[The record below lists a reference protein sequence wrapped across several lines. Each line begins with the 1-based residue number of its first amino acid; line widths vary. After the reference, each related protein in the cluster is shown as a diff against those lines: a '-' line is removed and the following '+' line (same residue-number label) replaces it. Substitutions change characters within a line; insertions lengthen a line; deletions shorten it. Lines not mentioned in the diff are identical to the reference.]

1 MIKKIFALFLSIY
14 FVFQPGLVRAED
26 RISIFQYIEMYKGLA
41 IAEMHRTGIPAS
53 ITIAQGL
60 LESGYGNSRLARIAN
75 NHFGIKCKSSWTGNR
90 VYEDDDEAQECFRA
104 YDSAYLS
111 YVDHSEFLK
120 ANVRYAFLFEF
131 DKHDYKAWAHGLKK
145 AGYATNPKYANI
157 LIDLIEKHEL
167 FKWDYEKP
175 DGRFVAEPEKKEA
188 VSHTQTQSNNE
199 RKVLFQVNN
208 TLAIHSKK
216 GESKQEIAES
226 FEMRL
231 WQINKY
237 NDLLTDQEFKEG
249 DVVFIKPKRRNGDV
263 PFHVAS
269 SGEDL
274 WQISQLYGIKLK
286 YLYKRNR
293 LPYDRSLYVEV
304 GEKLYLRGKNPE
316 VPKTTKVKP
325 EVVVLKNDTKKN
337 ADSANLKITLDSLQ
351 APEHKT
357 ITQPEKK
364 KEEKQSDS
372 LIIPTKP
379 EKKSEAVDS
388 FKWPERSPISLD
400 NVSIHTVEPKQT
412 LFQIAKLYSLSLQQ
426 LMDLNNL
433 KAYDISI
440 GQELIIRKIA
450 NADVSEIES
459 TNFVHEIKP
468 GETLYAI
475 AKKYNMSVEELK
487 AMNKLINENLTPGNK
502 LIISKALSPS
512 SKLEVETNE
521 VKQTHKVEK
530 GDTIYSIARRYGVS
544 VESIKELN
552 KLKDF
557 TISLGQILK
566 IH

>member
-1 MIKKIFALFLSIY
+1 MIKKIIALILSVY
-14 FVFQPGLVRAED
+14 FVFQPGLLRAQE

-60 LESGYGNSRLARIAN
+60 LESGYGNSRLARVAN

-120 ANVRYAFLFEF
+120 ANVRYAFLFEL
-131 DKHDYKAWAHGLKK
+131 DKHDYKSWAHGLKK
-145 AGYATNPKYANI
+145 AGYATNPKYAII
-157 LIDLIEKHEL
+157 LIDIIEKHEL
-167 FKWDYEKP
+167 FKLDYEKP
-175 DGRFVAEPEKKEA
+175 DSRFVAEPEKKQTTA
-188 VSHTQTQSNNE
+188 PNQTQSNNE

-208 TLAIHSKK
+208 TLAIHAKN
-216 GESKQEIAES
+216 GENKQEIAES

-249 DVVFIKPKRRNGDV
+249 DVVFIKPKRRKGDM
-263 PFHVAS
+263 PYHVVT
-269 SGEDL
+269 SGEDM
-274 WQISQLYGIKLK
+274 WQISQMHGIKLK

-325 EVVVLKNDTKKN
+325 EAVVLKNDIKKN
-337 ADSANLKITLDSLQ
+337 ADSTNLKITLDSLQ
-351 APEHKT
+351 TPEQKT
-357 ITQPEKK
+357 ITQPKK
-364 KEEKQSDS
+364 KQEDKKSDS
-372 LIIPTKP
+372 PIIPAKP
-379 EKKSEAVDS
+379 EKKSETDS
-388 FKWPERSPISLD
+388 LKRPERGSISLD

-433 KAYDISI
+433 KSYDISI

-475 AKKYNMSVEELK
+475 ARKYNMSVEELK
-487 AMNKLINENLTPGNK
+487 AINKLANESLTPGNK
-502 LIISKALSPS
+502 LIISKATSPS
-512 SKLEVETNE
+512 SELEVETNE

-544 VESIKELN
+544 VESIIELN